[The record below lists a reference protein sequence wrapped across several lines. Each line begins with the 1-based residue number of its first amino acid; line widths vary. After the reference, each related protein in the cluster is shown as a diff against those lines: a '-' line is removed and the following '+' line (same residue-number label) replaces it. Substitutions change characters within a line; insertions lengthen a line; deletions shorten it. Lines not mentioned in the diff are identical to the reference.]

1 LNSIKK
7 IKLKNL
13 CVINKKLQKK
23 NDRNKKGKKK
33 FNFLKILMIVNIIRN
48 IDFFRVRYTLNLEN
62 SPTFATKYSILIT
75 LYIIA
80 LVVYSI
86 Y

>member
-1 LNSIKK
+1 
-7 IKLKNL
+7 
-13 CVINKKLQKK
+13 
-23 NDRNKKGKKK
+23 
-33 FNFLKILMIVNIIRN
+33 MIVNIIKN

-62 SPTFATKYSILIT
+62 SPTFATKYSLLIT
-75 LYIIA
+75 LSIIA